1 MEYSK
6 LIAIM
11 LFGVTLALIYQA
23 YVALHWLDIAAI
35 PACGFTAFYIWHK
48 NKPNDWK
55 RPERKKK

>member
-11 LFGVTLALIYQA
+11 LGIVTALLIYQA
-23 YVALHWLDIAAI
+23 YVALHWLDIVAI
-35 PACGFTAFYIWHK
+35 PACGFTSLYLWHH
-48 NKPNDWK
+48 NKPSDFK